1 MIVDWCWIL
10 LKRKKKPGD
19 VLFEEGDIFCHLATK
34 QIPIVIPAENII
46 DQDIPDEIVC
56 SLVGCNRTF
65 DSLSRYEAH
74 YNSTHRNVCSQ
85 CKRVLPSNYLLDVH
99 LQEWHDSM
107 FELMAL
113 KQPMY
118 QCLLQTCGVKF
129 SSVKER
135 KNHMIKI
142 HKYPSNFRFDSSKK
156 QTKTKNVQSSETNM
170 DVGSTTVRSSSD
182 ITNND
187 QNFGNTGQKKRQFT
201 YKVPDNIC
209 FGQGVSRGF
218 HRGRGRGRGRGKK
231 VNHWH
236 NKNLSNMDT
245 SVDIEKVDMMD
256 LAQALDT

>member
-10 LKRKKKPGD
+10 SKREKKPGD
-19 VLFEEGDIFCHLATK
+19 ELFEEGDIYCHLATK
-34 QIPIVIPAENII
+34 QIPLVIQAENILER
-46 DQDIPDEIVC
+46 DIPDEIVC

-65 DSLSRYEAH
+65 ESLSRYEAH

-85 CKRVLPSNYLLDVH
+85 CKRVLPSNYLLDIH

-107 FELMAL
+107 FELLAV

-118 QCLLQTCGVKF
+118 QCLLQTCDLKF

-142 HKYPSNFRFDSSKK
+142 HKYPSNFRFDSSKR
-156 QTKTKNVQSSETNM
+156 QTKSKNTESSETNM
-170 DVGSTTVRSSSD
+170 EVGSTSD
-182 ITNND
+182 KTNVD
-187 QNFGNTGQKKRQFT
+187 QNGGNSSQKKRQYT

-209 FGQGVSRGF
+209 FGQGVARGF

-231 VNHWH
+231 GTHWH
-236 NKNLSNMDT
+236 NKNASNMDT
-245 SVDIEKVDMMD
+245 CVDIEKVDMMD